1 SSSFPSFSQR
11 SMANGASNSPRV
23 GLKAAALLEALKGL
37 LVILAG
43 LGLLAFVNRDAQ
55 AFAERL
61 VLHLHLNPA
70 RHYPRVFIEA
80 AGRLTNARL
89 WLFATGAFAYSAL
102 RFAEAYGL
110 WRARPWA
117 QWIGIVSGGVYLPVE
132 VVALARRP
140 TILKV
145 ILLILNAFL
154 VAYLSVIRY
163 LQSRELRPRIRSD

>member
-1 SSSFPSFSQR
+1 
-11 SMANGASNSPRV
+11 MANSTSNPSQL
-23 GLKAAALLEALKGL
+23 GLKAAALFEALKGL
-37 LVILAG
+37 LVILVG
-43 LGLLAFVNRDAQ
+43 LGLLAFVHRDAQ

-80 AGRLTNARL
+80 AGRLTDARL

-102 RFAEAYGL
+102 RFTEAYGL
-110 WRARPWA
+110 WRAKPWA

-132 VVALARRP
+132 VIALVRRP
-140 TILKV
+140 TLLKAA
-145 ILLILNAFL
+145 LLVLNALL

-163 LQSRELRPRIRSD
+163 RQSRESRLRIRSDQRRYERRL

>member
-1 SSSFPSFSQR
+1 
-11 SMANGASNSPRV
+11 MANDASNPPKV
-23 GLKAAALLEALKGL
+23 GLKAAALFEALKGL

-43 LGLLAFVNRDAQ
+43 LGLLTFVHRDAQ

-70 RHYPRVFIEA
+70 RHYPRIFIEA
-80 AGRLTNARL
+80 AGRLTDARI
-89 WLFATGAFAYSAL
+89 WFIATGAFAYSAL

-117 QWIGIVSGGVYLPVE
+117 EWIGIVSGSVYLPAE
-132 VVALARRP
+132 VIAMVRRP
-140 TILKV
+140 TILKA
-145 ILLILNAFL
+145 ILLILNALL

-163 LQSRELRPRIRSD
+163 RQSRDLRRRIRPN

>member
-1 SSSFPSFSQR
+1 
-11 SMANGASNSPRV
+11 MANGASNPPQI
-23 GLKAAALLEALKGL
+23 GIKAAALFEALKGL

-43 LGLLAFVNRDAQ
+43 FGLLAFVHHDAQ

-61 VLHLHLNPA
+61 VVHLHLNPA

-80 AGRLTNARL
+80 ARRLTDARI
-89 WLFATGAFAYSAL
+89 WLIATGAFAYSAL

-132 VVALARRP
+132 VIALIRRP
-140 TILKV
+140 TILKA
-145 ILLILNAFL
+145 ILLLLNVLL
-154 VAYLSVIRY
+154 VAYLAVFRY
-163 LQSRELRPRIRSD
+163 RQSRGSRLRTPLD

>member
-1 SSSFPSFSQR
+1 
-11 SMANGASNSPRV
+11 MANGTSNSPQI
-23 GLKAAALLEALKGL
+23 GLKAAALFEALKGL

-43 LGLLAFVNRDAQ
+43 LGLLAFVHRDAQ
-55 AFAERL
+55 TVAERL

-70 RHYPRVFIEA
+70 RHYPRIFIEA
-80 AGRLTNARL
+80 AGRLTDARI

-132 VVALARRP
+132 VVALVRRP
-140 TILKV
+140 TILKF
-145 ILLILNAFL
+145 ILLVLNALL

-163 LQSRELRPRIRSD
+163 RQSRESRQRIQSN

>member
-1 SSSFPSFSQR
+1 
-11 SMANGASNSPRV
+11 MVNGASNSPRI
-23 GLKAAALLEALKGL
+23 GLKAAAIFEALKGL

-43 LGLLAFVNRDAQ
+43 LGLLAFVHRDAQ

-80 AGRLTNARL
+80 AGRLTDARL

-102 RFAEAYGL
+102 RFTEAYGL
-110 WRARPWA
+110 WRAKPWA

-132 VVALARRP
+132 VIALVRRP
-140 TILKV
+140 TILKAA
-145 ILLILNAFL
+145 LLVLNALL

-163 LQSRELRPRIRSD
+163 RQSRESRLRIRSDQRRYERRL

>member
-1 SSSFPSFSQR
+1 
-11 SMANGASNSPRV
+11 MANSTSNPSQL
-23 GLKAAALLEALKGL
+23 GLKAAALFEALKGL

-43 LGLLAFVNRDAQ
+43 LGLLAFVHRDAQ

-70 RHYPRVFIEA
+70 RQYPRVFIEA
-80 AGRLTNARL
+80 AGRLTDARL

-102 RFAEAYGL
+102 RFTEAYGL
-110 WRARPWA
+110 WRAKPWA

-132 VVALARRP
+132 VIALVRRP
-140 TILKV
+140 TILKAA
-145 ILLILNAFL
+145 LLVLNALL

-163 LQSRELRPRIRSD
+163 RQSRESRQRIRSDQRRYERPL

>member
-1 SSSFPSFSQR
+1 
-11 SMANGASNSPRV
+11 MANGASNSPHV
-23 GLKAAALLEALKGL
+23 GLKAAATFEALKGL

-43 LGLLAFVNRDAQ
+43 LGLLAFVHRDAQ

-70 RHYPRVFIEA
+70 RHYPRIFIEA
-80 AGRLTNARL
+80 AGRLTDARI
-89 WLFATGAFAYSAL
+89 WFIATGAFAYSAL

-117 QWIGIVSGGVYLPVE
+117 EWIGIVSGSVYLPAE
-132 VVALARRP
+132 VIAMVRRP
-140 TILKV
+140 TTLKA
-145 ILLILNAFL
+145 ILLILNALL

-163 LQSRELRPRIRSD
+163 RQSRDLRRRIRPN

>member
-1 SSSFPSFSQR
+1 
-11 SMANGASNSPRV
+11 MANNTSHPTPA
-23 GLKAAALLEALKGL
+23 GLKAAALFEALKGL

-43 LGLLAFVNRDAQ
+43 VGLLAFVHRDAQ
-55 AFAERL
+55 AFAEHL
-61 VLHLHLNPA
+61 VRHLHLNPA

-89 WLFATGAFAYSAL
+89 WMLATGAFAYSSL

-117 QWIGIVSGGVYLPVE
+117 EWIGIVSGGVYLPVE
-132 VVALARRP
+132 VIALVRKP
-140 TILKV
+140 TILKAA
-145 ILLILNAFL
+145 LLVLNALL

-163 LQSRELRPRIRSD
+163 RQSRESRSRRRSI

>member
-1 SSSFPSFSQR
+1 
-11 SMANGASNSPRV
+11 MAYGASNSSQV
-23 GLKAAALLEALKGL
+23 GLKAAAIFEALKGL

-43 LGLLAFVNRDAQ
+43 LGLLAFVHRDAQ

-70 RHYPRVFIEA
+70 RHYPRIFIEA
-80 AGRLTNARL
+80 AGRLTDARI
-89 WLFATGAFAYSAL
+89 WFIATGAFAYSAL

-117 QWIGIVSGGVYLPVE
+117 EWIGIVSGGVYVPAE
-132 VVALARRP
+132 VIALVRRP
-140 TILKV
+140 TILKA
-145 ILLILNAFL
+145 ILLILNALL

-163 LQSRELRPRIRSD
+163 RQSRELRRRSRLD

>member
-1 SSSFPSFSQR
+1 
-11 SMANGASNSPRV
+11 MANDKSNPSQV
-23 GLKAAALLEALKGL
+23 GLKAAALFEALKGL

-43 LGLLAFVNRDAQ
+43 LGLLAFVHRDAQ

-80 AGRLTNARL
+80 AGRLTDARL

-117 QWIGIVSGGVYLPVE
+117 QWIGIVSGGVYLPAE
-132 VVALARRP
+132 VIALVRRP
-140 TILKV
+140 TILKA
-145 ILLILNAFL
+145 ILLVQNELKPAF
-154 VAYLSVIRY
+154 AEIYAIFCGGR
-163 LQSRELRPRIRSD
+163 RIT

>member
-1 SSSFPSFSQR
+1 
-11 SMANGASNSPRV
+11 MANSTSNPSQL
-23 GLKAAALLEALKGL
+23 GLKAAAVFEALKGL

-43 LGLLAFVNRDAQ
+43 LGLLAFVHRDAQ

-80 AGRLTNARL
+80 AGRLTDARL

-102 RFAEAYGL
+102 RFTEAYGL
-110 WRARPWA
+110 WRAKPWA

-132 VVALARRP
+132 VIALVRTP
-140 TILKV
+140 TILKAA
-145 ILLILNAFL
+145 LLVLNALL

-163 LQSRELRPRIRSD
+163 RQSRESRLRIRSDQRRYERRL

>member
-1 SSSFPSFSQR
+1 
-11 SMANGASNSPRV
+11 MANGTSNSPQV
-23 GLKAAALLEALKGL
+23 GLKAAALFEALKGL

-43 LGLLAFVNRDAQ
+43 LGLLAFVRHDAQ

-70 RHYPRVFIEA
+70 RHYPRIFIEA
-80 AGRLTNARL
+80 AGRLTDARI
-89 WLFATGAFAYSAL
+89 WLFATGALAYSAL

-117 QWIGIVSGGVYLPVE
+117 EWIGIVSGCVYLPVE
-132 VVALARRP
+132 VVALVRRP
-140 TILKV
+140 TILKA
-145 ILLILNAFL
+145 ILLVLNALL

-163 LQSRELRPRIRSD
+163 RQSRELRQRIQSN

>member
-1 SSSFPSFSQR
+1 
-11 SMANGASNSPRV
+11 MANGTSNPPQV

-43 LGLLAFVNRDAQ
+43 FGLLAFVHRDAQ

-61 VLHLHLNPA
+61 ALHLHLNPA
-70 RHYPRVFIEA
+70 RHYPRIFIEA
-80 AGRLTNARL
+80 AGRLTDARI
-89 WLFATGAFAYSAL
+89 WLLATGAFAYSAL

-132 VVALARRP
+132 VIALVRRP
-140 TILKV
+140 TILKA
-145 ILLILNAFL
+145 LLLALNALL

-163 LQSRELRPRIRSD
+163 RQSRESRSRIRSN

>member
-1 SSSFPSFSQR
+1 
-11 SMANGASNSPRV
+11 MANSTSNLSQL
-23 GLKAAALLEALKGL
+23 GLKAAALFEALKGL

-43 LGLLAFVNRDAQ
+43 LGLLAFVHRDAQ

-80 AGRLTNARL
+80 AGRLTDARL

-102 RFAEAYGL
+102 RFTEAYGL
-110 WRARPWA
+110 WRAKPWA
-117 QWIGIVSGGVYLPVE
+117 QWIGIVSGGVYLPAE
-132 VVALARRP
+132 VIALVRRP
-140 TILKV
+140 TILKAA
-145 ILLILNAFL
+145 LLVLNALL

-163 LQSRELRPRIRSD
+163 RQSRESRLRIRSDQRRYERRL

>member
-1 SSSFPSFSQR
+1 
-11 SMANGASNSPRV
+11 MANSTSNPRQV
-23 GLKAAALLEALKGL
+23 GLKAAAVFEALKGL

-43 LGLLAFVNRDAQ
+43 LGLLAFVHRDAQ

-61 VLHLHLNPA
+61 VLNLHLNPA
-70 RHYPRVFIEA
+70 RHYPRIFIEA
-80 AGRLTNARL
+80 AGRLTDARI

-117 QWIGIVSGGVYLPVE
+117 EWIGIVSGSVYLPVE
-132 VVALARRP
+132 VIALVRRP
-140 TILKV
+140 TIFKAA
-145 ILLILNAFL
+145 LLVLNALL

-163 LQSRELRPRIRSD
+163 RQSRESR